1 MHVAFKNA
9 VRGEPPRKT
18 EGLTLVE
25 LMVVLAVMGVLVS
38 AALPSMSEGFAD
50 RRVAMVARD
59 VVSLFRRARYM
70 SLAYG
75 RAHQVV
81 YANDS
86 GTGLTSD
93 AWAFETRRGTG
104 GACSLTTF
112 ETTGFSLDD
121 LDCNDAN
128 NWRCVD
134 FLYANTYDADAS
146 DNDLVRVDG
155 WDNSTFCYEG
165 GSNNQVFIDTALYSN
180 WQTGTGRAGFGFVV
194 YREVGGDPFGV
205 SRKVLVPMG
214 TGTPRMLQ

>member
-1 MHVAFKNA
+1 MFV
-9 VRGEPPRKT
+9 PRVSRNRKSLQ
-18 EGLTLVE
+18 GLTLVE

-38 AALPSMSEGFAD
+38 AALPSLSQGFAD

-86 GTGLTSD
+86 GTGLTND

-104 GACSLTTF
+104 GACSLTTYENGTF
-112 ETTGFSLDD
+112 TLND
-121 LDCNDAN
+121 LDCDN

-134 FLYANTYDADAS
+134 FLYASTFDADTS

-155 WDNSTFCYEG
+155 WDDTSFCYEA

-180 WQTGTGRAGFGFVV
+180 WQSGWSSAGFGFVV
-194 YREVGGDPFGV
+194 YRELDGDAFGV
-205 SRKVLVPMG
+205 SRKVLIPMG
-214 TGTPRMLQ
+214 TGTPRVLR

>member
-1 MHVAFKNA
+1 LQ
-9 VRGEPPRKT
+9 
-18 EGLTLVE
+18 GLTLVE

-38 AALPSMSEGFAD
+38 AALPSMSHGFAD

-59 VVSLFRRARYM
+59 VVALFRRARYM

-86 GTGLTSD
+86 GTGLTND

-104 GACSLTTF
+104 GACSLTTYENGTF
-112 ETTGFSLDD
+112 TLAD
-121 LDCNDAN
+121 LDCDS

-134 FLYANTYDADAS
+134 YLYASTFDADAS

-155 WDNSTFCYEG
+155 WDDTSFCYEA

-180 WQTGTGRAGFGFVV
+180 WQTGTSRAGFGFVV
-194 YREVGGDPFGV
+194 YRERDGNAFGV
-205 SRKVLVPMG
+205 ARKVLVPMG
-214 TGTPRMLQ
+214 TGTPRVLQ

>member
-1 MHVAFKNA
+1 MGQKS
-9 VRGEPPRKT
+9 RKPV

-38 AALPSMSEGFAD
+38 AALPSMREGFAD

-86 GTGLTSD
+86 GTGLTND

-104 GACSLTTF
+104 GACSLTTYENGSF
-112 ETTGFSLDD
+112 NLDN
-121 LDCNDAN
+121 LDCGG

-134 FLYANTYDADAS
+134 FLYGNTYDTDAS
-146 DNDLVRVDG
+146 DNELVRVDG
-155 WDNSTFCYEG
+155 WDASTFCYEA

-180 WQTGTGRAGFGFVV
+180 WQTGTARAGFGFVV
-194 YREVGGDPFGV
+194 YREVGGNAFGV
-205 SRKVLVPMG
+205 ARKVLVPMG
-214 TGTPRMLQ
+214 TGTPRILQ